1 MTQTD
6 VDDHKDSGTETS
18 RKGRVMLDSE
28 NQRIYDIMSRVRSAY
43 FKTRNDDELLVRL
56 RRIERG
62 IQDELKPGHA
72 LTVVGESGTGKS
84 TVVQKA
90 LKSLT
95 TLRDYDDGYDNLMR
109 PILYVTAPASCTMND
124 LAAEILER
132 LGYENSVIGRGA
144 PVYHKVQ
151 RSLKNYDTKLVV
163 IDEFQHVLQAPKI
176 KGAAYVTD
184 SLKNMLQ
191 DSSWPVHLVFVG
203 LPEIDT
209 LIERDPAE
217 QLGRR
222 TDPFYIEN
230 PIFEEDADY
239 FDWIVSEL
247 VEKRAGLR
255 LSADQPNEFIER
267 LMHGA
272 RSRFG
277 LIMDLITWAIED
289 ALETGS
295 DEVAT
300 TNWIEA
306 YARLAKC
313 KRDQD
318 NVFAEPAWR
327 GIIRPVNRDGTL
339 GPVVPAKPKK
349 KGR

>member
-1 MTQTD
+1 MEY
-6 VDDHKDSGTETS
+6 HDSGGTDPQ
-18 RKGRVMLDSE
+18 RRDMLDAE
-28 NQRIYDIMSRVRSAY
+28 NQRIFDVMSRVKSAY
-43 FKTRNDDELLVRL
+43 FKTRNDDELLVKL
-56 RRIERG
+56 KRIERG
-62 IQDELKPGHA
+62 IADELEPGHA
-72 LTVVGESGTGKS
+72 LTVLGESGSGKS
-84 TVVQKA
+84 TVVRKA

-95 TLRDYDDGYDNLMR
+95 TLQDYDDGYGNMMR
-109 PILYVTAPASCTMND
+109 PILYVTAPPSSTMTD

-144 PVYHKVQ
+144 SVYHKVQ
-151 RSLKNYDTKLVV
+151 RSLRNYDTKLIV

-184 SLKNMLQ
+184 TLKNMLQ
-191 DSSWPVHLVFVG
+191 DSSWPVHLVLVG

-217 QLGRR
+217 QMERR
-222 TDPFYIEN
+222 TDPFTIEDPN
-230 PIFEEDADY
+230 FKEDAKY
-239 FDWIVSEL
+239 FEWIVSEL
-247 VEKRAGLR
+247 VKERAGLR
-255 LSADQPNEFIER
+255 LSVDQPNELIER

-277 LIMDLITWAIED
+277 LIMHLITWAIED
-289 ALETGS
+289 ALETGA

-300 TNWIEA
+300 ANWIEA

-313 KRDQD
+313 QRDED

-327 GIIRPVNRDGTL
+327 GIIRPVNRDGSL
-339 GPVVPAKPKK
+339 GPVAPARPKK

>member
-1 MTQTD
+1 MANSDNSETEEPRLRR
-6 VDDHKDSGTETS
+6 GT
-18 RKGRVMLDSE
+18 LDAE
-28 NQRIYDIMSRVRSAY
+28 NQRIHDIMTRVKSAY
-43 FKTRNDDELLVRL
+43 FKTRNDDALIVKLK
-56 RRIERG
+56 RIERG
-62 IQDELKPGHA
+62 IQDGLQPGHA
-72 LTVVGESGTGKS
+72 LTVLGESGSGKS
-84 TVVQKA
+84 TLVRKS

-95 TLRDYDDGYDNLMR
+95 TLQDYDDGYGNVMR
-109 PILYVTAPASCTMND
+109 PMLYVTAPASCSMTD

-132 LGYENSVIGRGA
+132 LGYESNVIGRA
-144 PVYHKVQ
+144 ASVYHRVQ
-151 RSLKNYDTKLVV
+151 RSLKNYDTKLIV
-163 IDEFQHVLQAPKI
+163 IDEFQHVLQAPKN

-184 SLKNMLQ
+184 TLKNMLQ

-209 LIERDPAE
+209 MIRRDPAE
-217 QLGRR
+217 QMEQR
-222 TDPFYIEN
+222 TDPFDLEN
-230 PIFEEDADY
+230 PVFEEDLEY
-239 FDWIVSEL
+239 FEWIVREL
-247 VEKRAGLR
+247 VEQRAGLR

-272 RSRFG
+272 RNRFG
-277 LIMDLITWAIED
+277 MIMRIVVWAIED

-295 DEVAT
+295 DEVST

-313 KRDQD
+313 KRDDD

-339 GPVVPAKPKK
+339 GPVTAMKQGK

>member
-1 MTQTD
+1 M
-6 VDDHKDSGTETS
+6 DDLSNDGPEGTRLRRAS
-18 RKGRVMLDSE
+18 LDPE
-28 NQRIYDIMSRVRSAY
+28 NQRIFDVMSRVRSAY

-62 IQDELKPGHA
+62 IEDEFEPGHA
-72 LTVVGESGTGKS
+72 LVVFGESGTGKT
-84 TVVQKA
+84 TVMRKA

-95 TLRDYDDGYDNLMR
+95 RLQDYDDGYGNMMR
-109 PILYVTAPASCTMND
+109 PILYITAPSSCTMPD

-151 RSLKNYDTKLVV
+151 RSLKNYGTRLIV
-163 IDEFQHVLQAPKI
+163 IDEFQHLLQAPKI

-184 SLKNMLQ
+184 TLKNMLQ

-203 LPEIDT
+203 LPEIET
-209 LIERDPAE
+209 VIERDPAE
-217 QLGRR
+217 QLEQR
-222 TDPFYIEN
+222 TDPLPIEN
-230 PIFEEDADY
+230 PSFEEDADY
-239 FDWIVSEL
+239 IEWIVNEL
-247 VEKRAGLR
+247 VEKRAGLQ
-255 LSADQPNEFIER
+255 LAADQPNELIER

-277 LIMDLITWAIED
+277 LIMRIIIWAIED
-289 ALETGS
+289 TLETGA

-313 KRDQD
+313 KRDED

>member
-1 MTQTD
+1 MNDQSN
-6 VDDHKDSGTETS
+6 HGPEGTRLRHES
-18 RKGRVMLDSE
+18 LDSD
-28 NQRIYDIMSRVRSAY
+28 NQRIFDIMSKVKSAY

-62 IQDELKPGHA
+62 IKSELEPGHA
-72 LTVVGESGTGKS
+72 LVVLGESGTGK
-84 TVVQKA
+84 TTLMRKA

-95 TLRDYDDGYDNLMR
+95 TLQDYDDGYGEMMR
-109 PILYVTAPASCTMND
+109 PILYITAPSSATMTD
-124 LAAEILER
+124 LAAEILHR
-132 LGYENSVIGRGA
+132 LGYENTVIGKGA
-144 PVYHKVQ
+144 SVFHKLQ
-151 RSLKNYDTKLVV
+151 RTLRNHGVRLIV

-176 KGAAYVTD
+176 KGAAYVADT
-184 SLKNMLQ
+184 LKNMLQ

-203 LPEIDT
+203 LPEIET
-209 LIERDPAE
+209 VIERDPAE
-217 QLGRR
+217 QLEQR
-222 TDPFYIEN
+222 TDPLPIEN
-230 PIFEEDADY
+230 PSFEEDADY
-239 FDWIVSEL
+239 IEWIVTEL
-247 VEKRAGLR
+247 VEQRAGLR
-255 LSADQPNEFIER
+255 LAADQPNELIER
-267 LMHGA
+267 LMHGG

-277 LIMDLITWAIED
+277 LIMRTIIWAIED

-313 KRDQD
+313 KRDDD

-339 GPVVPAKPKK
+339 GPIDLGKPTKK